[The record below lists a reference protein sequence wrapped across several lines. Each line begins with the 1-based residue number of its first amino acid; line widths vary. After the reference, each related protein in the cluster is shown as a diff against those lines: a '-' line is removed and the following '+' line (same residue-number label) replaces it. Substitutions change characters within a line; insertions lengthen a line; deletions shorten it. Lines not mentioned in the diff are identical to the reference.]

1 VIFPKQI
8 PGEQFGFLEGRHIH
22 EAVGMAQEGLH
33 TIKVKKLKAMVVKV
47 DLSKAYDGVSYLYL
61 RLMLIHLG
69 FNPQFVYVT
78 WVMNCV
84 TSVSFSILINGAAR
98 KNIYLICFLTKL
110 LMWRVA

>member
-1 VIFPKQI
+1 VIFSNQI
-8 PGEQFGFLEGRHIH
+8 SGEQFGFLEGRHIH
-22 EAVGMAQEGLH
+22 EAVGMAQGLH

-78 WVMNCV
+78 WVINCV
-84 TSVSFSILINGAAR
+84 TSVSFSILINGFAS
-98 KNIYLICFLTKL
+98 
-110 LMWRVA
+110 